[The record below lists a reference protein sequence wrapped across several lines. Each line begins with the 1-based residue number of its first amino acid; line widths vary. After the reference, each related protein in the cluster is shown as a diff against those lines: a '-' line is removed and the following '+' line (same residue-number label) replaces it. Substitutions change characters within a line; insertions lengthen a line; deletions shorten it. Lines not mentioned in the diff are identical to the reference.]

1 MDTPENKATGK
12 APAGSPL
19 TNRDWRRA
27 PASPSVGAQ
36 HGSLD
41 EEDTEGDD
49 GNSDDGKQLVIS
61 YLQLFITYLY
71 PSLCRDGAI

>member
-27 PASPSVGAQ
+27 PASSSVGAQ
-36 HGSLD
+36 HGSPSVCHVVD
-41 EEDTEGDD
+41 EDTEGDD
-49 GNSDDGKQLVIS
+49 GNSDDGKPLVIS
-61 YLQLFITYLY
+61 YL
-71 PSLCRDGAI
+71 